1 MPLFVRKFGKML
13 KRKGYRKRSSKSSS
27 KRCYK
32 CGSKDHFIV
41 DCPHNEDNDKS
52 TKVKKRRRMTKKVK
66 AWHSRRRRRRR
77 RSDMQYVLSRIVML
91 RQVKKRET
99 PPSL

>member
-77 RSDMQYVLSRIVML
+77 SDMQYVLSRIVML

>member
-1 MPLFVRKFGKML
+1 VEAKTTSL
-13 KRKGYRKRSSKSSS
+13 S
-27 KRCYK
+27 
-32 CGSKDHFIV
+32 IV
-41 DCPHNEDNDKS
+41 HTMKIMTSLPIKKKDNDKS
-52 TKVKKRRRMTKKVK
+52 TMVKKRRRMTKKVK
-66 AWHSRRRRRRR
+66 AWHSKRRRRRR

>member
-52 TKVKKRRRMTKKVK
+52 TKDKKRRRMTKKVK
-66 AWHSRRRRRRR
+66 AWHSRRRRRR

-99 PPSL
+99 PPNL